1 MILDEGGGRMNKR
14 LVFLLVFLP
23 LFFLTNCAEL
33 TELRRIKVMQDE
45 RIAELE
51 KQNNEYKDSYF
62 KLKSNSEKERIKS
75 SAEIE
80 NLKSELKVYE
90 QSRTEKENRLSDENA
105 SLRRNVNALT
115 NELKASG
122 EELKRQKEES
132 SAKISEL
139 GSTLGGKENE
149 LKKSQDEKTAIF
161 AEMESLKSRL
171 SSMDSEIS
179 EKKTEAQTL
188 QGQISQ
194 KDAAIVTL
202 ESKVADLESKLKKAQ
217 AASDEHVKTLK
228 AQIEALKKTGPEKV
242 NTSTSKAVLEN
253 IESEVKVGLAAEIS
267 SGKLQV
273 VSTERA
279 VVLRLASD
287 DLFDPASVI
296 LSQNVQPLLSK
307 IANLLKQFPDC
318 MILVEGHTDNIPIQ
332 NLPFVDNLALSS
344 ARADAVVRYL
354 MEASKIESKRLKS
367 VSCSWFHPIVSND
380 APEGRKQNRRVD
392 IVIDVSGEK

>member
-14 LVFLLVFLP
+14 LVFLSVFLP
-23 LFFLTNCAEL
+23 LFFLTGCAEL

-45 RIAELE
+45 RIAEME

-62 KLKSNSEKERIKS
+62 KLKSDSEKERIKS

-105 SLRRNVNALT
+105 SLRRNVNAMT

-149 LKKSQDEKTAIF
+149 LKKAKDDKTAILG
-161 AEMESLKSRL
+161 EMESLKSRL

-179 EKKTEAQTL
+179 GKKTEAQTL

-228 AQIEALKKTGPEKV
+228 AQIETLKKTGPEKV
-242 NTSTSKAVLEN
+242 NTSTSEAVLEN
-253 IESEVKVGLAAEIS
+253 IESDVKVGLAAEIS

-273 VSTERA
+273 VSTERT

-318 MILVEGHTDNIPIQ
+318 MIFVEGHTDNIPIQ

-354 MEASKIESKRLKS
+354 MESSKIESRQLKS

-392 IVIDVSGEK
+392 IVINVSGEK